1 MATDADVLHAL
12 LHAQG
17 RSIAE
22 LADELGMTRQH
33 AHRLL
38 SGRRRA
44 EAREAD
50 LDRALALGP
59 RAPNGEPAYALATL
73 SDGTLELVPA
83 GDTVP
88 LFATR
93 ELAAA
98 VAAPLHEAHGELHV
112 VPVWPAHA
120 WRHLVAFHAAWGV
133 EPEPRNVF
141 LVDDRDPDLPV
152 TALLDELR
160 AGFLETLRLRTFADD
175 PALRA
180 EVERAVDRLH

>member
-1 MATDADVLHAL
+1 MATDSDVLHAL
-12 LHAQG
+12 LRAQG

-22 LADELGMTRQH
+22 LGAELGMTRQH

-38 SGRRRA
+38 TGRRSA

-59 RAPNGEPAYALATL
+59 RARGEPAYALATL
-73 SDGTLELVPA
+73 SEGTLELVPA
-83 GDTVP
+83 GDTIP

-93 ELAAA
+93 ELASA
-98 VAAPLHEAHGELHV
+98 VAAPLHETHGELHV
-112 VPVWPAHA
+112 VPVWPAYA
-120 WRHLVAFHAAWGV
+120 WRQLVAFHAAWGV

-152 TALLDELR
+152 SALLDELR
-160 AGFLETLRLRTFADD
+160 AGFSETLRLRAFADD

>member
-12 LHAQG
+12 LHDQG
-17 RSIAE
+17 RSVAD
-22 LADELGMTRQH
+22 LAAELGMTRQH

-38 SGRRRA
+38 TGRRNARV
-44 EAREAD
+44 REAE

-59 RAPNGEPAYALATL
+59 RPQHGEPAYALATL
-73 SDGTLELVPA
+73 TDGRLELVPA

-93 ELAAA
+93 ELASALA
-98 VAAPLHEAHGELHV
+98 EPLHELHQEV
-112 VPVWPAHA
+112 CAVPVWPAYA

-133 EPEPRNVF
+133 EPEPRKIF

-152 TALLDELR
+152 DVLLEELR
-160 AGFLETLRLRTFADD
+160 SGFAETLRLRALGSD

-180 EVERAVDRLH
+180 EVERSVDRLH